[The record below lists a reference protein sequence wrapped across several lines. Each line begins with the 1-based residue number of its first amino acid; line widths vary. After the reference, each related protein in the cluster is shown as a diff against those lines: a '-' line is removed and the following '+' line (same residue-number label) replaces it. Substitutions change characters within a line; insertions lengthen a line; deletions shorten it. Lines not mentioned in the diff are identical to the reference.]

1 MSLLRV
7 EAVTMRFGGLVAL
20 DRVSLETVDRGILG
34 LIGPNGAGK
43 TTLFHCIS
51 GYLRPTAGRILYRGR
66 PIQGKRPHQVVSLG
80 IARTF
85 QIVRPFSDLTVQE
98 NVVSGLGKPIYPRLR
113 AFLERTTRPPIQ
125 ERAAGLMA
133 RMDLGPWAQVRADT
147 LPIGL
152 QRRLEI
158 ARALATEPDLLL
170 LDEPAAGLTS
180 GEAESLARLIR
191 GLRDQGI
198 TIVLIEHN
206 MRFAMGL
213 CDRVVVLDRGKVLAE
228 GPPEAIQR
236 NEAVI
241 DAYLGRVRG
250 QDEGRNEG

>member
-7 EAVTMRFGGLVAL
+7 EGVTMRFGGLVAL
-20 DRVSLETVDRGILG
+20 DNVSLETVDQGILG

-43 TTLFHCIS
+43 TTLFNCIS

-66 PIQGKRPHQVVSLG
+66 PIQGKRPHQVVALG

-98 NVVSGLGKPIYPRLR
+98 NVLSGLGEPIYPRLR
-113 AFLERTTRPPIQ
+113 AFLERTTHPQVRD
-125 ERAAGLMA
+125 RAAALMEQV
-133 RMDLGPWAQVRADT
+133 DLLPWAQVRADT

-158 ARALATEPDLLL
+158 ARALATDPELLL

-180 GEAESLARLIR
+180 GEAESLAQLIR
-191 GLRDQGI
+191 QLRDQGS

-213 CDRVVVLDRGKVLAE
+213 CDWVVVLDRGKVLAQGRPDE
-228 GPPEAIQR
+228 IQR
-236 NEAVI
+236 DERVI
-241 DAYLGRVRG
+241 DAYLGRVR
-250 QDEGRNEG
+250 EKEVRSEE